1 MTIQTSFMKLR
12 FILLLLLIP
21 LFLFSQE
28 RGVASYYSHSLRG
41 RKTSDGSRYH
51 PDSLTCAHKTYPFG
65 TLLYVRNPVNDYE
78 VIVKVTDRGP
88 HTRNRLIDLS
98 YAAADRLDIV
108 RKGLA
113 TVEISKLEYMP
124 QPFSLLPVPV
134 AYLTVDE
141 FKVWLPKLNI
151 LPSHKAKRNSI
162 FRK

>member
-1 MTIQTSFMKLR
+1 MKLR
-12 FILLLLLIP
+12 LILFIILLP
-21 LFLFSQE
+21 LFVFGQE
-28 RGVASYYSHSLRG
+28 RGVASYYSHNLKG

-65 TLLYVRNPVNDYE
+65 TLLYVRNPANDYE

-98 YAAADRLDIV
+98 YAAADRLDII

-162 FRK
+162 FNKY

>member
-1 MTIQTSFMKLR
+1 MKLR
-12 FILLLLLIP
+12 LILFIILLP
-21 LFLFSQE
+21 LFLFGQE
-28 RGVASYYSHSLRG
+28 RGVASYYSHNLKG

-65 TLLYVRNPVNDYE
+65 TLLFVRNPANDYE

-113 TVEISKLEYMP
+113 TVEVSKLEYMP

-134 AYLTVDE
+134 AYLTVD
-141 FKVWLPKLNI
+141 KYNVWLPKLNI
-151 LPSHKAKRNSI
+151 LPTPKAKHI
-162 FRK
+162 KFFQRK

>member
-1 MTIQTSFMKLR
+1 
-12 FILLLLLIP
+12 
-21 LFLFSQE
+21 
-28 RGVASYYSHSLRG
+28 VASYYSHSLKG

-151 LPSHKAKRNSI
+151 LPTHKVKRNSI

>member
-1 MTIQTSFMKLR
+1 M
-12 FILLLLLIP
+12 
-21 LFLFSQE
+21 
-28 RGVASYYSHSLRG
+28 ASYYSHSLKG

-134 AYLTVDE
+134 AYLAVDNI
-141 FKVWLPKLNI
+141 KVWLPKLNI
-151 LPSHKAKRNSI
+151 LPTHKAKRNRI
-162 FRK
+162 FIKY

>member
-1 MTIQTSFMKLR
+1 MKLR
-12 FILLLLLIP
+12 LILFIILLP
-21 LFLFSQE
+21 LFLFGQE
-28 RGVASYYSHSLRG
+28 RGVASYYSHNLKG

-65 TLLYVRNPVNDYE
+65 TLLFVRNPANDYE

-113 TVEISKLEYMP
+113 TVEVSKLDYMP

-134 AYLTVDE
+134 AYLTVD
-141 FKVWLPKLNI
+141 KYNVWLPKLII
-151 LPSHKAKRNSI
+151 LPTPKAKHI
-162 FRK
+162 KFFQRK

>member
-1 MTIQTSFMKLR
+1 MKLR
-12 FILLLLLIP
+12 LILFIILLP
-21 LFLFSQE
+21 LFLFGQE
-28 RGVASYYSHSLRG
+28 RGVASYYSHNLKG

-65 TLLYVRNPVNDYE
+65 TLLYVRNPANDYE

-98 YAAADRLDIV
+98 YAAADRLDII

-113 TVEISKLEYMP
+113 TVEISKLDYMP

-134 AYLTVDE
+134 AYLTVD
-141 FKVWLPKLNI
+141 KYNVWLPKLNTVLI
-151 LPSHKAKRNSI
+151 PKPKRKGFNLK
-162 FRK
+162 R

>member
-1 MTIQTSFMKLR
+1 MKLR
-12 FILLLLLIP
+12 LILFIILLP
-21 LFLFSQE
+21 LFLFGQE
-28 RGVASYYSHSLRG
+28 RGVASYYSHNLKG

-65 TLLYVRNPVNDYE
+65 TLLYVRNPANDYE

-108 RKGLA
+108 HKGLA

-151 LPSHKAKRNSI
+151 LPSHKAKRNSV
-162 FRK
+162 FNKY

>member
-1 MTIQTSFMKLR
+1 MKLR
-12 FILLLLLIP
+12 LILFIILLP
-21 LFLFSQE
+21 LFLFGQE
-28 RGVASYYSHSLRG
+28 RGVASYYSHNLKG

-65 TLLYVRNPVNDYE
+65 TLLYVRNPANDYE

-98 YAAADRLDIV
+98 YAAADRLDII

-151 LPSHKAKRNSI
+151 LPSHKAKRHRI
-162 FRK
+162 FNKY

>member
-1 MTIQTSFMKLR
+1 MKLR
-12 FILLLLLIP
+12 LILFIILLP
-21 LFLFSQE
+21 LFLFGQE
-28 RGVASYYSHSLRG
+28 RGVASYYSHSLKG

-65 TLLYVRNPVNDYE
+65 TLLYVRNPANDYE

-151 LPSHKAKRNSI
+151 LPTHKVKRNSI